1 LGNNFIQLSIKKY
14 FCFMSENPNNIHPT
28 FDRILQR
35 SDKESLLKQRSK
47 VIWMTGLS
55 GSGKTT
61 IAIALEQLLN
71 DKGFLTQVLDG
82 DNVRT
87 GINNN
92 LGFSVEDRTE
102 NIRRIAEVSK
112 LFLNCGI
119 ITINCFVSPTI
130 AIRNQAKNIV
140 GEENFIEVFVNTPI
154 EICEQRDVKGL
165 YKKARAGEIKNFTGI
180 DSPFEAPE
188 NPTID
193 VKTAELSIE
202 DAANQILNVVLP
214 LISS

>member
-1 LGNNFIQLSIKKY
+1 
-14 FCFMSENPNNIHPT
+14 MSSNNIHPT
-28 FDRILQR
+28 FDRILKR
-35 SDKESLLKQRSK
+35 EDKEQFLKQKSK

-61 IAIALEQLLN
+61 IAIALEQMLKN
-71 DKGFLTQVLDG
+71 KGFLTQVLDG

-92 LGFSVEDRTE
+92 LGFSLEDRVE
-102 NIRRIAEVSK
+102 NIRRIAEISK
-112 LFLNCGI
+112 LFVNCGI

-130 AIRNQAKNIV
+130 AIRNQAKEII
-140 GEENFIEVFVNTPI
+140 GEDDFVEVFVNTPI

-188 NPTID
+188 NPSVN

-202 DAANQILNVVLP
+202 DAARQILEVILP
-214 LISS
+214 KISA